1 LDLAAATRKAKVNS
15 QREVPLKQPP
25 TLDLRIGTF
34 LEALIGT
41 WKLLFGGAFGKTGK
55 VKGKPIRF
63 LEACCKELASSLRS
77 GNFCLGDKQSAEILA
92 EDLERLTR
100 EVLKKRWERSP
111 WHFP

>member
-1 LDLAAATRKAKVNS
+1 HGCQMTAAPRASTKRVCRPSLEISLKKRPGPWPHVSIGQTNFWTW
-15 QREVPLKQPP
+15 RPLH
-25 TLDLRIGTF
+25 
-34 LEALIGT
+34 GT

-92 EDLERLTR
+92 EDL
-100 EVLKKRWERSP
+100 
-111 WHFP
+111 